1 MEDSKTKYIE
11 SSLAAFRAIKTFV
24 FIKGIYPRNFNT
36 GFWDEEDYNDP
47 DLRLSMRKE
56 FEQYLEMLASVH
68 NDYAKAL
75 YDATPHIES
84 EYNYLVINS
93 RNMEQA
99 VKLFKEKYE
108 EAMIVI
114 EYEMDVN
121 QLLLRYLAP
130 LKKHAIITEK
140 EGDAYQE
147 IICNIG
153 MVYNNAVN
161 VVCKV
166 FDLELPWNHIN
177 PNAKQIPNNKV
188 EENESSTPNT
198 DFHAEMQQSATS
210 AHTDSFASDPSSKE
224 SKDAGNHTKPKGKGG
239 RKSGFSY
246 LRKKSLAAIIES
258 IHDNRVIFDCNLI
271 AESVKNEI
279 KNCKE
284 DKERAPLVVALEV
297 CELIPVLEGDK
308 VNAFCVI
315 LNKEMGNIIEYRT
328 FIKHY
333 KNNSPLRE
341 KAMKQETKSVN
352 ELNLKEIIYWKKK
365 FQEMMIK
372 SKKSG
377 VTCKTLC

>member
-1 MEDSKTKYIE
+1 MEESKTKNIE

-24 FIKGIYPRNFNT
+24 FMKGAYPRNFDT
-36 GFWDEEDYNDP
+36 GFWDESDYEDP
-47 DLRLSMRKE
+47 DLRRSMRDGY
-56 FEQYLEMLASVH
+56 EQHLEMLAFVY
-68 NDYAKAL
+68 NNYVKAL
-75 YDATPHIES
+75 YEAIPHVES
-84 EYNYLVINS
+84 EYNSLVINS

-99 VKLFKEKYE
+99 VKLFSDKYE
-108 EAMIVI
+108 EAIIAV
-114 EYEMDVN
+114 ENELDTN
-121 QLLLRYLAP
+121 RLLRNYLAP
-130 LKKHAIITEK
+130 LKEHGIITFD
-140 EGDAYQE
+140 EGNDYQE
-147 IICNIG
+147 LVCRIG
-153 MVYNNAVN
+153 ILYNDAVH

-166 FDLELPWNHIN
+166 FGLERPWNQVMS
-177 PNAKQIPNNKV
+177 NAKQIPNNKV
-188 EENESSTPNT
+188 EENESSTPDT
-198 DFHAEMQQSATS
+198 DIHTEMQQSTIS
-210 AHTDSFASDPSSKE
+210 AYTDSFASAPSQKKP
-224 SKDAGNHTKPKGKGG
+224 KDIGNHTKPKGNRG
-239 RKSGFSY
+239 RKSAFSN
-246 LRKKSLAAIIES
+246 LREKSLVAIIES
-258 IHDNRVIFDCNLI
+258 IHDNRVIFNCNII
-271 AESVKNEI
+271 AESIKNEI

-372 SKKSG
+372 SKKSAL
-377 VTCKTLC
+377 K

>member
-24 FIKGIYPRNFNT
+24 FIKGIYPRNFNS
-36 GFWDEEDYNDP
+36 GFWDEEDYKNP
-47 DLRLSMRKE
+47 DLRLSMRNE

-68 NDYAKAL
+68 NDYAKTL
-75 YDATPHIES
+75 YDAMPHIES
-84 EYNYLVINS
+84 EYNNLVINS
-93 RNMEQA
+93 RNLEQA

-121 QLLLRYLAP
+121 QLLLRYLTP
-130 LKKHAIITEK
+130 LKKHAIISEK
-140 EGDAYQE
+140 EGNGYQE
-147 IICNIG
+147 IVCNIG

-166 FDLELPWNHIN
+166 FDLELPWNHVN

-188 EENESSTPNT
+188 EENESSTPDT
-198 DFHAEMQQSATS
+198 DIHTEMQQSTIS
-210 AHTDSFASDPSSKE
+210 AHTDSFASAPSQKKP
-224 SKDAGNHTKPKGKGG
+224 KDIGNHTKLKGNRG
-239 RKSGFSY
+239 RKSAFSN
-246 LRKKSLAAIIES
+246 LREKSLVAIIES
-258 IHDNRVIFDCNLI
+258 IHDNRANFVCNEI
-271 AESVKNEI
+271 AESIKNEI

-284 DKERAPLVVALEV
+284 DKDKAPLVVALEV

-372 SKKSG
+372 SKKSAL
-377 VTCKTLC
+377 K

>member
-1 MEDSKTKYIE
+1 MVRKYKTKI
-11 SSLAAFRAIKTFV
+11 SRSQ
-24 FIKGIYPRNFNT
+24 
-36 GFWDEEDYNDP
+36 EDYNDP
-47 DLRLSMRKE
+47 ELRLSMRKE

-99 VKLFKEKYE
+99 VMLFKEKYK

-140 EGDAYQE
+140 EGNGYQD
-147 IICNIG
+147 IVCNIG

-166 FDLELPWNHIN
+166 FDLELPWNHVN

-188 EENESSTPNT
+188 EDNESFTPNT

-210 AHTDSFASDPSSKE
+210 AHTDSYASAPSSKE
-224 SKDAGNHTKPKGKGG
+224 SKDAGNRTKPKGKGG

-246 LRKKSLAAIIES
+246 LRKKSLVAIIES
-258 IHDNRVIFDCNLI
+258 IHDNREIFDCNLI
-271 AESVKNEI
+271 AESIKNEI
-279 KNCKE
+279 KNLKD
-284 DKERAPLVVALEV
+284 DKDKAPLVVALEV
-297 CELIPVLEGDK
+297 CELLPVLEGDK
-308 VNAFCVI
+308 VNAFCDI

-328 FIKHY
+328 FINHY
-333 KNNSPLRE
+333 NKYSPLRE
-341 KAMKQETKSVN
+341 KAIKQNTALET
-352 ELNLKEIIYWKKK
+352 EPLLKEIICWKKK
-365 FQEMMIK
+365 IQEMMIK
-372 SKKSG
+372 SKKSAL
-377 VTCKTLC
+377 K

>member
-1 MEDSKTKYIE
+1 MEDCKTKYIE
-11 SSLAAFRAIKTFV
+11 SSLAAFRAIKTFI

-47 DLRLSMRKE
+47 ELRLSMRKE

-99 VKLFKEKYE
+99 VMLFKEKYK

-130 LKKHAIITEK
+130 LKKHAIITEI

-147 IICNIG
+147 IVCNIG
-153 MVYNNAVN
+153 MVYNNVVN
-161 VVCKV
+161 VVCKI
-166 FDLELPWNHIN
+166 FDLELPWNHVN
-177 PNAKQIPNNKV
+177 PNAKQISNNKV
-188 EENESSTPNT
+188 EENKSSTPDT
-198 DFHAEMQQSATS
+198 DIHTEMQQSTIS
-210 AHTDSFASDPSSKE
+210 AHTDSFAAAPSQKKP
-224 SKDAGNHTKPKGKGG
+224 KDIGNHTKPKGNRG
-239 RKSGFSY
+239 RKTAFSN
-246 LRKKSLAAIIES
+246 LWEKSLVAIIES
-258 IHDNRVIFDCNLI
+258 IHDNRVIFNCNLI
-271 AESVKNEI
+271 AESIKNEI

-308 VNAFCVI
+308 VNAFCDI

-328 FIKHY
+328 FINHY
-333 KNNSPLRE
+333 NKYSPLRE
-341 KAMKQETKSVN
+341 KTIKQNTALET
-352 ELNLKEIIYWKKK
+352 EPLLKEIICWKKR

-372 SKKSG
+372 SKKSAL
-377 VTCKTLC
+377 K

>member
-11 SSLAAFRAIKTFV
+11 SSLAAFRAIKTCV
-24 FIKGIYPRNFNT
+24 FIKGIYPRNFNS
-36 GFWDEEDYNDP
+36 GFWDEEDYKNP
-47 DLRLSMRKE
+47 DLRLSMRNE

-68 NDYAKAL
+68 NDYAKTL
-75 YDATPHIES
+75 YDAMPHIES
-84 EYNYLVINS
+84 EYNNLVINS
-93 RNMEQA
+93 RNLEQA
-99 VKLFKEKYE
+99 VKLFKEKYK

-121 QLLLRYLAP
+121 QLLLRYLTP
-130 LKKHAIITEK
+130 LKKHAIISEK
-140 EGDAYQE
+140 EGNGYQE
-147 IICNIG
+147 IVCNIG

-166 FDLELPWNHIN
+166 FDLELPWNHVN

-188 EENESSTPNT
+188 EDNESFTPNT

-210 AHTDSFASDPSSKE
+210 AHTDSYASAPSSKE

-246 LRKKSLAAIIES
+246 LRKKSLVAIIES
-258 IHDNRVIFDCNLI
+258 IHDNREIFDCNLI
-271 AESVKNEI
+271 AESIKNEI

-372 SKKSG
+372 SKKSAL
-377 VTCKTLC
+377 K

>member
-161 VVCKV
+161 VVCKI
-166 FDLELPWNHIN
+166 FDLELPWNQVN
-177 PNAKQIPNNKV
+177 SNAKQILNNKIDD
-188 EENESSTPNT
+188 NESSTPNT
-198 DFHAEMQQSATS
+198 DFHPKMQQSSTS
-210 AHTDSFASDPSSKE
+210 THTDSFVSDPSPKRP
-224 SKDAGNHTKPKGKGG
+224 KDTGNHTKPKGNRG
-239 RKSGFSY
+239 RKSGFSN
-246 LRKKSLAAIIES
+246 LQEKSLVAIIES
-258 IHDNRVIFDCNLI
+258 IHDNRVIFDCNKI
-271 AESVKNEI
+271 AECIKNEI
-279 KNCKE
+279 KNCKD
-284 DKERAPLVVALEV
+284 DKDKAPLVVALEV

-308 VNAFCVI
+308 VNAFCDI

-328 FIKHY
+328 FINHY
-333 KNNSPLRE
+333 NKYSPLRE
-341 KAMKQETKSVN
+341 KAIKQNTALET
-352 ELNLKEIIYWKKK
+352 EPLLKQIIYWKKK
-365 FQEMMIK
+365 FQGIMKK
-372 SKKSG
+372 SKKS
-377 VTCKTLC
+377 VPK

>member
-1 MEDSKTKYIE
+1 MEDCKTKYIE
-11 SSLAAFRAIKTFV
+11 SSLAAFRAIKTFI
-24 FIKGIYPRNFNT
+24 FLKGIYPRNFNT

-99 VKLFKEKYE
+99 VMLFKEKYK

-121 QLLLRYLAP
+121 QLLFRYLAP

-140 EGDAYQE
+140 EGDGYQE

-177 PNAKQIPNNKV
+177 PNAKQITHHRTDTQDSSAQNTEGFDDSCSEGEGNGNQNNMNHYLSSRVSFKPVSDEGPDLDSLYRFLTNQKVICKMDQKTFEDCVSHAYFTPLYIEGNKV
-188 EENESSTPNT
+188 NILYTISQLKCYYE
-198 DFHAEMQQSATS
+198 DQWL
-210 AHTDSFASDPSSKE
+210 
-224 SKDAGNHTKPKGKGG
+224 DA
-239 RKSGFSY
+239 
-246 LRKKSLAAIIES
+246 
-258 IHDNRVIFDCNLI
+258 
-271 AESVKNEI
+271 
-279 KNCKE
+279 
-284 DKERAPLVVALEV
+284 V
-297 CELIPVLEGDK
+297 CEDL
-308 VNAFCVI
+308 
-315 LNKEMGNIIEYRT
+315 
-328 FIKHY
+328 
-333 KNNSPLRE
+333 
-341 KAMKQETKSVN
+341 
-352 ELNLKEIIYWKKK
+352 
-365 FQEMMIK
+365 
-372 SKKSG
+372 G
-377 VTCKTLC
+377 VSR

>member
-1 MEDSKTKYIE
+1 MEDCKTKYIE
-11 SSLAAFRAIKTFV
+11 SSLAAFRAIKTFI

-47 DLRLSMRKE
+47 ELRLSMRKE

-99 VKLFKEKYE
+99 VMLFKEKYK

-140 EGDAYQE
+140 EGNGYQD
-147 IICNIG
+147 IVCNIG

-166 FDLELPWNHIN
+166 FDLELPWNHVN

-188 EENESSTPNT
+188 EDNESFTPNT

-210 AHTDSFASDPSSKE
+210 AHTDSYASAPPSKE

-246 LRKKSLAAIIES
+246 LRKKSLVAIIES
-258 IHDNRVIFDCNLI
+258 IHDNREIFDCNLI
-271 AESVKNEI
+271 AESIKNEI
-279 KNCKE
+279 KNLKD
-284 DKERAPLVVALEV
+284 DKDKAPLVVALEV
-297 CELIPVLEGDK
+297 CELLPVLEGNY
-308 VNAFCVI
+308 VNSFCKIV
-315 LNKEMGNIIEYRT
+315 NDEMGNVIEYRT
-328 FIKHY
+328 FINHY
-333 KNNSPLRE
+333 KVNSPFRE
-341 KAMKQETKSVN
+341 KAMKQNTALES
-352 ELNLKEIIYWKKK
+352 ESILKGIIYWKKK

-372 SKKSG
+372 SKKSAL
-377 VTCKTLC
+377 K